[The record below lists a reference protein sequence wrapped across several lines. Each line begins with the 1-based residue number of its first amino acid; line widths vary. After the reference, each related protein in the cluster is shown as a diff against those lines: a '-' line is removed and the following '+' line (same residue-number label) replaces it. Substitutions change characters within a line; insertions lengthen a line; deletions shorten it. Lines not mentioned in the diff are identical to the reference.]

1 MYIYIYIYIYIC
13 IYIYIYI
20 YIYIR
25 TEAKDAAEPS
35 TKQRISAEGDC
46 RMDRDTCETYCK

>member
-1 MYIYIYIYIYIC
+1 M
-13 IYIYIYI
+13 YIYIYI